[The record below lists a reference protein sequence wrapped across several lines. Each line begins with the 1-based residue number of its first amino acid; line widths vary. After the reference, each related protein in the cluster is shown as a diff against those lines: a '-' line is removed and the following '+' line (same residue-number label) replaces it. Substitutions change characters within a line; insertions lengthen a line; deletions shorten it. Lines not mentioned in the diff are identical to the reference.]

1 MVDKNSLLERLNQVI
16 CMDNVDSYVHLEADH
31 LIESYIN
38 LCEYMNQKLTP
49 EKAQKIQ
56 EKMILAFK
64 TKNGQKFQKFF
75 ENNILGGKEDA

>member
-1 MVDKNSLLERLNQVI
+1 LINKQSLLERLNQVI
-16 CMDNVDSYVHLEADH
+16 CMDNVESYIHLEADH

-49 EKAQKIQ
+49 DQAQKIQ
-56 EKMILAFK
+56 EKMVLAFK

-75 ENNILGGKEDA
+75 ENNILGGKKDA